1 MNKEFD
7 ITLLMYKACEEANV
21 WAEKEGEVYVGDT
34 LAEIEFNVT
43 HKNSAK
49 RGKLIRIIE
58 GTSYPFCI
66 EMPDGISQYFALAYP
81 IPPSPEEVIEV
92 VKDETKEEV
101 KFDTPRPVTYRPFK
115 SKQEMLDFAY
125 SRQRSKDCPPDAR
138 PLLWVKHV
146 ASGEEYLITGYC
158 NNGVFVDNYVPF
170 DNLLDEYITLDG
182 DKFGV
187 LQ

>member
-7 ITLLMYKACEEANV
+7 ITMLMYKACEEANV

-66 EMPDGISQYFALAYP
+66 EMPDGI
-81 IPPSPEEVIEV
+81 VIEV

-182 DKFGV
+182 DKVGV

>member
-1 MNKEFD
+1 MNEDFD
-7 ITLLMYKACEEANV
+7 ITKLMYKACQEADV
-21 WAEKEGEVYVGDT
+21 WAEKEGEVFVGDT
-34 LAEIEFNVT
+34 LAEIEFNVK

-49 RGKLIRIIE
+49 RGKLIKIIE
-58 GTSYPFCI
+58 GISYPFCI

-92 VKDETKEEV
+92 VKDDTNEEV
-101 KFDTPRPVTYRPFK
+101 KFRPTSPATYRPFK
-115 SKQEMLDFAY
+115 NKQEMLDFAY
-125 SRQRSKDCPPDAR
+125 SRQRKDLPLGTR

-182 DKFGV
+182 DKLGV

>member
-1 MNKEFD
+1 MNKEFV
-7 ITLLMYKACEEANV
+7 ITLLLYKACTEANE

-43 HKNSAK
+43 HKNLAK
-49 RGKLIRIIE
+49 RGKLVKILE

-66 EMPDGISQYFALAYP
+66 ETPDGIRIYYALAYP

-92 VKDETKEEV
+92 VKDETEEEGKV
-101 KFDTPRPVTYRPFK
+101 DTTYRPFK

-125 SRQRSKDCPPDAR
+125 GRQRRKDVPPDAR

-158 NNGVFVDNYVPF
+158 NNGVFIDDYVPF
-170 DNLLDEYITLDG
+170 DNLLDGYITLDG

>member
-1 MNKEFD
+1 MNEEFD
-7 ITLLMYKACEEANV
+7 ITKLMYKACQEADV
-21 WAEKEGEVYVGDT
+21 WVEKEGEVFVGDT

-43 HKNSAK
+43 HKNLAK
-49 RGKLIRIIE
+49 RGKLIKIIE

-66 EMPDGISQYFALAYP
+66 ELPEGISQYFALAYP
-81 IPPSPEEVIEV
+81 IPPSPEEVIEI
-92 VKDETKEEV
+92 VKDETEEEV
-101 KFDTPRPVTYRPFK
+101 KFGTPKPVTYRPFK
-115 SKQEMLDFAY
+115 NKQEMLDFAY
-125 SRQRSKDCPPDAR
+125 GRQKKDLPLATR
-138 PLLWVKHV
+138 PLLWIKHV

-182 DKFGV
+182 DKVGV

>member
-7 ITLLMYKACEEANV
+7 ITLLLYKACTEANE
-21 WAEKEGEVYVGDT
+21 WAEKKGEVYVGDT

-43 HKNSAK
+43 HKNSVK
-49 RGKLIRIIE
+49 RGKLVNVLE

-66 EMPDGISQYFALAYP
+66 ETPDGIRIYYALAYP
-81 IPPSPEEVIEV
+81 IPPSPEEVIEI
-92 VKDETKEEV
+92 VKDETEEEV
-101 KFDTPRPVTYRPFK
+101 KFGTPRPVTYRPFK

-125 SRQRSKDCPPDAR
+125 GRQRGKDVPPAAR
-138 PLLWVKHV
+138 PLLWAKHV

-158 NNGVFVDNYVPF
+158 NNGVFVDEYVPF